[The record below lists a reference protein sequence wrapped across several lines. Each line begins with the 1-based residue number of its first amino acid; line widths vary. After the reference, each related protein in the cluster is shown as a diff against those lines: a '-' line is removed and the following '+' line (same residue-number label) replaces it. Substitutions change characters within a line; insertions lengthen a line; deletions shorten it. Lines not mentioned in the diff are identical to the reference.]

1 MNLNAEELTDNSL
14 SNPLG
19 KIHVLLTGQTI
30 LVILVSVNRLSTLTT
45 SYVLPNEF
53 LRWVDLHNMLTLP
66 VVLVAVWYLLKRQ
79 LETSSN
85 HAAQNKFAH
94 LVLNLTFIIGVYVFG
109 AGYGNHE
116 VTNYLHLRFCTDS
129 VNDTLCRIIIYNDD
143 TFSHLVWFI
152 GFILPNVA
160 LMFIQVLFPHPS
172 PLTGRDQGLLAF
184 NALFVGASIVANLA
198 FEPIGLDL
206 YVIALLAILALALVW
221 KHGKQPLLFFYSVAY
236 SLGLVATFIIKVT
249 AG

>member
-1 MNLNAEELTDNSL
+1 MSTNAEKPTDNFL

-19 KIHVLLTGQTI
+19 KIHMLLTGQTI
-30 LVILVSVNRLSTLTT
+30 LYILISVNRLSTLTT
-45 SYVLPNEF
+45 GYVLPNEF

-79 LETSSN
+79 LETASD
-85 HAAQNKFAH
+85 HAAQNRFAH

-109 AGYGNHE
+109 AGYGSHE
-116 VTNYLHLRFCTDS
+116 VTNYLHLRFCTDPA
-129 VNDTLCRIIIYNDD
+129 NDTLCQIIIYNDD
-143 TFSHLVWFI
+143 TFSHLVFFI
-152 GFILPNVA
+152 GFILLNVT
-160 LMFIQVLFPHPS
+160 LMFIQVLFPQSS
-172 PLTGRDQGLLAF
+172 PLTVRDQSLLAF
-184 NALFVGASIVANLA
+184 NGLFVGASIFANLA

-206 YVIALLAILALALVW
+206 YVIALVTILALALAW

-236 SLGLVATFIIKVT
+236 TLGLGATFIYKVT

>member
-1 MNLNAEELTDNSL
+1 MSSNLENLTDNPS

-30 LVILVSVNRLSTLTT
+30 IVILISVNRLSTLATG
-45 SYVLPNEF
+45 YVLPNEF
-53 LRWVDLHNMLTLP
+53 LRWVDFHNMLTLP
-66 VVLVAVWYLLKRQ
+66 VFLVAVWYLLKRQ
-79 LETSSN
+79 IEASST

-94 LVLNLTFIIGVYVFG
+94 LVLNLTFIIGIYVFG

-129 VNDTLCRIIIYNDD
+129 VNDTLCKIIIYNDD
-143 TFSHLVWFI
+143 AFSHFVWFI

-160 LMFIQVLFPHPS
+160 LMFIQVLFSHSS
-172 PLTGRDQGLLAF
+172 PLTVRDQGLLAF
-184 NALFVGASIVANLA
+184 NSLFVGASIVANLA

-221 KHGKQPLLFFYSVAY
+221 KYGRQPLLFFYSVAY
-236 SLGLVATFIIKVT
+236 SLGLVATIIIKVT
-249 AG
+249 SG